1 MANLTKVLMAEYNR
15 FDSVFR
21 VSCHHYAELLAREC
35 QVLYL
40 TPPSFIFESLL
51 LKRKREHER
60 RFRKDK
66 EDIQSIRNFI
76 NLNII
81 RTRTL
86 LPPVIPLSPWC
97 LISGHGKFWQPRWL
111 IYNRLKYAYPK
122 LRRVFKENGYDN
134 VDVLLLG
141 TWQFRPL
148 LNMVKAKQKV
158 YRMIDDISGFQHQS
172 SSAVSMEEEICHQVD
187 KVIITS
193 KNLKKRAKS
202 LGAKEIYYLPH
213 GVDFGHFNSVAM
225 GSKPKE
231 LGLIPL
237 PHIVYVGAIEN
248 WLDTDLIG
256 YCAQKLPDY
265 SFILIGPPMVD
276 LSPLSIYK
284 NIYILGAKDYYSI
297 PNYLKNC
304 DVGIIPFKKNK
315 LTESVTPVKLYEYM
329 ASGLPVVSIETAG
342 LRNLNSPAFLAK
354 DKYEFVQMINSALE
368 LDEKAKAVFV
378 EFARQNSWED
388 RFCQLKDILGIS

>member
-1 MANLTKVLMAEYNR
+1 MAEHHG

-21 VSCHHYAELLAREC
+21 VSGQHYAELLAREC

-40 TPPSFIFESLL
+40 TPPSCIFEPLFL
-51 LKRKREHER
+51 RGKER
-60 RFRKDK
+60 RFGK
-66 EDIQSIRNFI
+66 EQKETQSIRPI
-76 NLNII
+76 RNLNV
-81 RTRTL
+81 TVTQTL
-86 LPPVIPLSPWC
+86 LPAVIPLSPGY
-97 LISGHGKFWQPRWL
+97 LISGHGKSCRPRWL
-111 IYNRLKYAYPK
+111 IYNRLKYTYPK
-122 LRRVFKENGYDN
+122 LGKLLKENGYDN

-141 TWQFRPL
+141 ACQFRPL
-148 LNMVKAKQKV
+148 LDMVKAKQKV
-158 YRMIDDISGFQHQS
+158 YRMIDDISGFQKITS
-172 SSAVSMEEEICHQVD
+172 SDLSMEEEICHQVD
-187 KVIITS
+187 KVIVTS

-202 LGAKEIYYLPH
+202 LGAKEIYYLPN
-213 GVDFGHFNSVAM
+213 GVDFDHFNSADM
-225 GSKPKE
+225 GSKPEE
-231 LGLIPL
+231 LKFIPS
-237 PHIVYVGAIEN
+237 PRIVYIGAIDN

-265 SFILIGPPMVD
+265 SFILIGAPRVD

-315 LTESVTPVKLYEYM
+315 LTESVSPIKLYEYM
-329 ASGLPVVSIETAG
+329 ASGLPVVSIETAE
-342 LRNLNSPAFLAK
+342 LRNANSPAFLAK

-388 RFCQLKDILGIS
+388 RFCQLKDILGIC